1 MIDEKKSIN
10 SIKWNKTSITPKV
23 FEFDHNFNYKKGS
36 IFIIIIII
44 INSSISVSYFIFK
57 IFIVDKRLFANVL
70 NDINF
75 LNRKSYK
82 KVCDFFFC
90 CLF

>member
-36 IFIIIIII
+36 IFIIIYS
-44 INSSISVSYFIFK
+44 SSISVVLFYF
-57 IFIVDKRLFANVL
+57 
-70 NDINF
+70 
-75 LNRKSYK
+75 
-82 KVCDFFFC
+82 
-90 CLF
+90 

>member
-36 IFIIIIII
+36 IFNIIIII

>member
-36 IFIIIIII
+36 IFIIIF
-44 INSSISVSYFIFK
+44 NSSISVSYFIFK
-57 IFIVDKRLFANVL
+57 IFIVDKRN
-70 NDINF
+70 
-75 LNRKSYK
+75 
-82 KVCDFFFC
+82 
-90 CLF
+90 

>member
-23 FEFDHNFNYKKGS
+23 FEFDQNFNYKKGS
-36 IFIIIIII
+36 IFIIIII
-44 INSSISVSYFIFK
+44 SSISVSYFIFK
-57 IFIVDKRLFANVL
+57 IFIVDKRLLANVL

-82 KVCDFFFC
+82 KVCYFFFC
-90 CLF
+90 YLF